1 MVYSLYSA
9 QGLGRIVEGLRAFS
23 SFGGLGFEG
32 RSHNSIMKD
41 RMRRMESFSKRRA
54 PEFQQPPQERDLKP
68 QSPKTQNPKHEVLA
82 CGPFEL

>member
-9 QGLGRIVEGLRAFS
+9 QGLGRIVEGLGAFS

-32 RSHNSIMKD
+32 RSHNSIMQD

-54 PEFQQPPQERDLKP
+54 PEFQQPPKTGTLNPKALKP
-68 QSPKTQNPKHEVLA
+68 RILNTR
-82 CGPFEL
+82 F